1 MPQSRILI
9 VEDEAIAA
17 ENIAGRLR
25 QQGYDVVGIVDSG
38 VEAIK
43 EASHIKPDLILM
55 DIMLKGEIDGVAAA
69 VEISK
74 QSPTALVF
82 MTAFG
87 DESTLQRAKI
97 AEPFGYLIKPFK
109 SHELRATIEIA
120 LRKQEADLR
129 LQTALEKEAQLR
141 HQIEA
146 LNNLKSEFVSVLS
159 HEFRTPL
166 SSIYLSADLLESQ
179 SHKLSEEKKS
189 KRYAHI
195 RRAIARMT
203 KLLDDITSISKS
215 ELGKLEPKPTS
226 FRLARF
232 CEGLIEE
239 LLQEYGD
246 RIAMDFLDESSDRDA
261 YLDAKLLHHIL
272 HNLLSN
278 AIKYSPDGGTVN
290 LHLACMPLEE
300 IEELA
305 DRNPLGREG
314 NAGVA
319 VFKVRDWGIGIPQDA
334 QTRIFDTF
342 FRAENVDTIPGDGL
356 GLAIVKNYAD
366 ILGGLVTVESE
377 LGVGSTFTVVLPLGR
392 S

>member
-1 MPQSRILI
+1 MPQAKILI

-38 VEAIK
+38 AEAIK
-43 EASHIKPDLILM
+43 EASNVKPDLILM

-69 VEISK
+69 VEISR
-74 QSPTALVF
+74 QSPTAVVF

-87 DESTLQRAKI
+87 DESTLQRAKV

-129 LQTALEKEAQLR
+129 LQAALEKEAQLR
-141 HQIEA
+141 HQVES

-166 SSIYLSADLLESQ
+166 SSIYLSTDLLESQ
-179 SHKLSEEKKS
+179 GYKLSDEKKS

-226 FRLARF
+226 FQLGKF
-232 CEGLIEE
+232 CADLIDEFR
-239 LLQEYGD
+239 QEYSSYEIG
-246 RIAMDFLDESSDRDA
+246 FLDRSNNRNA
-261 YLDAKLLHHIL
+261 YLDEKLLYQIL

-278 AIKYSPDGGTVN
+278 AIKYSPVGGAVN
-290 LHLACMPLEE
+290 LHLTCMPLEDASQ
-300 IEELA
+300 LA
-305 DRNPLGREG
+305 GQNLPFSTD
-314 NAGVA
+314 AA
-319 VFKVRDWGIGIPQDA
+319 VFSVQDWGIGIPSHA
-334 QTRIFDTF
+334 QTRIFDAF

-366 ILGGLVTVESE
+366 ILGGVVLVESE
-377 LGVGSTFTVVLPLGR
+377 LGVGSTFTVVLPLG
-392 S
+392 SS